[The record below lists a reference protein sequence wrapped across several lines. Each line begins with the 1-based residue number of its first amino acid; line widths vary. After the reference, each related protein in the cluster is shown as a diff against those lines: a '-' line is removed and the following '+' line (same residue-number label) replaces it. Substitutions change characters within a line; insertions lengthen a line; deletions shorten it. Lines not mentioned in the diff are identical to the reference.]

1 MNTNEISY
9 AQLNVSKHYTV
20 ESINKL
26 INRLAANCLTSY
38 YNTETKSI
46 DIEVGNNGNISRLV
60 KIEVIKAEI
69 IQWIYQLPADN
80 ESKKIVG
87 DNIDFI
93 FNITQINTEN
103 GIIIKLY
110 LY

>member
-1 MNTNEISY
+1 MNTSEISN

-20 ESINKL
+20 DSINNL
-26 INRLAANCLTSY
+26 INRLTESGYVSY

-46 DIEVGNNGNISRLV
+46 DIEINNNEISFND
-60 KIEVIKAEI
+60 IKMNVT
-69 IQWIYQLPADN
+69 QWVYQLPVDN

-87 DNIDFI
+87 NNIDFI
-93 FNITQINTEN
+93 FNITQINTDE
-103 GIIIKLY
+103 GIIVKLY